1 MAMTVT
7 FQSLPTQGHPKIQP
21 PARVSVTFTGDD
33 AQSEEDDLENAY
45 RLQIEELIKKESN
58 RLVSER
64 HDPIETSRLCSL
76 SLLELFESGD
86 SDLVPA
92 LMARLG
98 PVRAALDGHG
108 GGILVSEADIEVNNS
123 GTRSLSL
130 VIDLDGECVS
140 CGAAPGTL
148 KGIQD
153 DLLIDSEVSSVRF
166 SSSMLEWFDD
176 LQRDFVLKHGG
187 VTFV

>member
-1 MAMTVT
+1 M
-7 FQSLPTQGHPKIQP
+7 
-21 PARVSVTFTGDD
+21 TGDEGTNTPD
-33 AQSEEDDLENAY
+33 SDILEEAY
-45 RLQIEELIKKESN
+45 RAQIGAAIEKEAQRRVTES
-58 RLVSER
+58 
-64 HDPIETSRLCSL
+64 HDPEEIARLEVL
-76 SLLELFESGD
+76 SVVDLFETND

-108 GGILVSEADIEVNNS
+108 GGLVVSRASIEMLNS
-123 GTRSLSL
+123 GSRALSL
-130 VIDLDGECVS
+130 ILDLDGACVS

-153 DLLIDSEVSSVRF
+153 DLLSDSEIIAVRF
-166 SSSMLEWFDD
+166 NSAMLEWFDE

-187 VTFV
+187 VVFA

>member
-1 MAMTVT
+1 MTER
-7 FQSLPTQGHPKIQP
+7 QDALP
-21 PARVSVTFTGDD
+21 PAADTL
-33 AQSEEDDLENAY
+33 EEAY
-45 RLQIEELIKKESN
+45 RYQIEAAMAKEAQRIVTES
-58 RLVSER
+58 
-64 HDPIETSRLCSL
+64 HDPEEIARLEAL
-76 SLLELFESGD
+76 SLVDLYERRD

-108 GGILVSEADIEVNNS
+108 GGLVVTRAAIEGLNS
-123 GTRSLSL
+123 GSRALSL
-130 VIDLDGECVS
+130 VLDLDGACVS

-153 DLLIDSEVSSVRF
+153 DLLMDSEVIAVQF
-166 SSSMLEWFDD
+166 SSEMLEWFDE

-187 VTFV
+187 VIFV

>member
-1 MAMTVT
+1 MSAL
-7 FQSLPTQGHPKIQP
+7 FLGHPKIRYPLQP
-21 PARVSVTFTGDD
+21 IMTESKDTTTPVSDAIEEAYRAQIGAAMEKEAQRRVS
-33 AQSEEDDLENAY
+33 
-45 RLQIEELIKKESN
+45 ES
-58 RLVSER
+58 
-64 HDPIETSRLCSL
+64 HDPDEIARLEDL
-76 SLLELFESGD
+76 SVVDLFETED

-108 GGILVSEADIEVNNS
+108 GALVVTQASIEALKS
-123 GTRSLSL
+123 GSRALSL
-130 VIDLDGECVS
+130 ILDLDGACVS

-153 DLLIDSEVSSVRF
+153 DLLTDSEIIAVRF
-166 SSSMLEWFDD
+166 NSAMLEWFNE

-187 VTFV
+187 VAFV